1 MIDKEELERYL
12 HRHIPLSK
20 AMDVRIETATPDSIS
35 LRAAFAPNINHEE
48 TVFGGSASAVAIL
61 SAWAM
66 VYTRVKLAG
75 VAGRIVIH
83 ANSMHYEKPMRG
95 DFRATASAGEAAAWD
110 KLFATLRRKR
120 MARITIKSVLDCAGE
135 ESGALEGEFVVIPAP

>member
-20 AMDVRIETATPDSIS
+20 AMDVRVETAAPDRVA
-35 LRAAFAPNINHEE
+35 LRASFAPNINHEE

-75 VAGRIVIH
+75 AVGRIVIH
-83 ANSMHYEKPMRG
+83 ANSMRYEKPMRG
-95 DFRATASAGEAAAWD
+95 DFRATASAGDAAAWD
-110 KLFATLRRKR
+110 RMFATLARKR
-120 MARITIKSVLDCAGE
+120 MARITIRSMVDCAGE
-135 ESGALEGEFVVIPAP
+135 KAGELEGEFVVIPVA